1 MFSVFSPYGTY
12 NPRSNLTLA
21 DQVGQTSFVMPKNYA
36 NMGRFLLASK
46 ESLSPGWAIWE
57 LPVVCGDR
65 TWAEGEA
72 GGGRAGISWGTWE
85 LQSRRQKP

>member
-46 ESLSPGWAIWE
+46 ESLSPGWAI
-57 LPVVCGDR
+57 
-65 TWAEGEA
+65 
-72 GGGRAGISWGTWE
+72 
-85 LQSRRQKP
+85 